1 MQPFG
6 LSSSSSKT
14 GSQLFSDLSYLRQQ
28 LAEVRREEK
37 RRKDQEEFG
46 DDALLFFE
54 DDTAEENIVD
64 SSSNNKPNEEEE
76 EEELIIV
83 KAEKKISAEGMD
95 VSGNDEDDFARGNEE
110 PRIAEEK
117 IGGNNINRKD
127 IADNKG
133 AREDA
138 KSGGEDWVDLR
149 SFCLLMDRLIILHD
163 A

>member
-1 MQPFG
+1 MHPFG
-6 LSSSSSKT
+6 PSSSSSKT

-64 SSSNNKPNEEEE
+64 SSSNNKANEEE

-95 VSGNDEDDFARGNEE
+95 VSGNYEDDFARGIEE
-110 PRIAEEK
+110 PHIAEEK